1 MIIIV
6 LLISYVLG
14 LPITAYLKVDNKYY
28 TVYQNGEL
36 ENTFNPVLS
45 EKRVSCTPPKLIA
58 LGGGNDLSS
67 QVNYEDLIIATNDDQ
82 TLTIDTVV
90 SDSTRTQEM

>member
-28 TVYQNGEL
+28 IVYENGEL
-36 ENTFNPVLS
+36 ENTFNPNLS
-45 EKRVSCTPPKLIA
+45 EKRVSCTPPKLVA
-58 LGGGNDLSS
+58 LGGGNDLS
-67 QVNYEDLIIATNDDQ
+67 T
-82 TLTIDTVV
+82 
-90 SDSTRTQEM
+90 